1 MAAEAPR
8 PVELRPAR
16 VADLEAVAAVERDAS
31 LLFAAELPSIAADDS
46 IDVVA
51 VRSAMSIGRVVVAV
65 SDDAVVGYA
74 WWSVV
79 DGDAHLEQVSI
90 TGSVSGRGVG
100 RRLIDRIAEDA
111 GRAGFDELTLTT
123 FRDLAWNAP
132 LYGRYGFTVID
143 EPDLAP
149 ELQARRKLEAELGL
163 DIVPRVAMRRVI
175 R

>member
-1 MAAEAPR
+1 MVAGPRR
-8 PVELRPAR
+8 PVELRSAA
-16 VADLEAVAAVERDAS
+16 VADLDAVAAVERDAS

-46 IDVVA
+46 IDVAA
-51 VRSAMSIGRVVVAV
+51 VRAAMGLGRVVVAV
-65 SDDAVVGYA
+65 SDDVVVGYA

-100 RRLIDRIAEDA
+100 RRLIDRVADDA

-123 FRDLAWNAP
+123 FRDVAWNAP
-132 LYGRYGFTVID
+132 LYERYGFAVID

-149 ELQARRKLEAELGL
+149 ELRARRELEADLGL
-163 DIVPRVAMRRVI
+163 DVVPRVAMRRAT